1 MGEFEKIIGSLKKVS
16 RQNEQILTA
25 QVETYYKIYLNLQ
38 KKLVWVLII
47 LFNYDIIQISK
58 KGADFV

>member
-25 QVETYYKIYLNLQ
+25 QVEIYYKIYLNLQ
-38 KKLVWVLII
+38 KK
-47 LFNYDIIQISK
+47 ISM
-58 KGADFV
+58 GIDYSFQL